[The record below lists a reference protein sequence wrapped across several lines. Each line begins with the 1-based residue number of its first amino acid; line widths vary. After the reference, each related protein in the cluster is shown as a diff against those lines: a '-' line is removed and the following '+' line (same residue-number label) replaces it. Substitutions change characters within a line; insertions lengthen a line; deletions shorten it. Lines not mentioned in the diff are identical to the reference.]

1 MSQHN
6 SSALP
11 GVLYIVPTPIGN
23 LADMVPR
30 AIDILQTVDVI
41 AAEDTR
47 HSARLMQHFQI
58 TTPMVAY
65 HDHSNEHK
73 LQALVERLLGGDKI
87 ALISD
92 AGTPL
97 VSDPGYR
104 LVMRAREEGI
114 DVTPIP
120 GACAAIAALSAS
132 GLPSDRFTFAG
143 FPPAKRGARTS
154 FFLQFATSSH
164 TTIFYESPHRILASL
179 EDMVE
184 VFGCE
189 RDLVL
194 AREISKTFE
203 TFLCGTVAEVMAR
216 VAADSNQRKGE
227 IVLLVR
233 GVEKEEGAVALDEQ
247 AQLLMRTLLEQGV
260 LVKQASTIA
269 AKVTGI
275 KKRILYDW
283 AVEFSAQ
290 GT

>member
-1 MSQHN
+1 MSLQN
-6 SSALP
+6 SSSP
-11 GVLYIVPTPIGN
+11 GGVLYIVPTPIGN

-73 LQALVERLLGGDKI
+73 LQALVERLRNGDKV

-104 LVMRAREEGI
+104 LVMQARQEGLQVI
-114 DVTPIP
+114 PIP

-143 FPPAKRGARTS
+143 FPPAKSGARQS
-154 FFLQFATSSH
+154 FYRQFATAFH
-164 TTIFYESPHRILASL
+164 TTIFYESPHRIVASL
-179 EDMVE
+179 VDMAA
-184 VFGCE
+184 VFGAD
-189 RDLVL
+189 RQMVL

-203 TFLCGTVAEVMAR
+203 TFLCGPI
-216 VAADSNQRKGE
+216 ADVQDVVNVDHNQQKGE
-227 IVLLVR
+227 MVLLLR
-233 GVEKEEGAVALDEQ
+233 GLEKSEGAVELDEQ
-247 AQLLMRTLLEQGV
+247 AQELMRVLLGES
-260 LVKQASTIA
+260 LSVKQASNIA
-269 AKVTGI
+269 AKVTGV
-275 KKRILYDW
+275 KKRVLYDW
-283 AVEFSAQ
+283 GVRAS
-290 GT
+290 G

>member
-1 MSQHN
+1 MSLQN
-6 SSALP
+6 SSSP
-11 GVLYIVPTPIGN
+11 GGVLYIVPTPIGN

-73 LQALVERLLGGDKI
+73 LQALVERLRGGDKV

-104 LVMRAREEGI
+104 LVMQARQEGLQVI
-114 DVTPIP
+114 PIP

-143 FPPAKRGARTS
+143 FPPAKSGARKS
-154 FFLQFATSSH
+154 FYLPFATAFH
-164 TTIFYESPHRILASL
+164 TTIFYESPHRIVASL
-179 EDMVE
+179 VDMAA
-184 VFGCE
+184 VFGAE
-189 RDLVL
+189 RQMVL

-203 TFLCGTVAEVMAR
+203 TFLFGSISEVQDA
-216 VAADSNQRKGE
+216 VNADHNQQKGE
-227 IVLLVR
+227 MVVLLR
-233 GVEKEEGAVALDEQ
+233 GLDKPEGAVEVDEQ
-247 AQLLMRTLLEQGV
+247 AQELMRVLLAES
-260 LVKQASTIA
+260 LSVKQASTIA

-275 KKRILYDW
+275 KKRVLYDW
-283 AVEFSAQ
+283 GVRVS
-290 GT
+290 G

>member
-1 MSQHN
+1 MSQQN

-30 AIDILQTVDVI
+30 AVDILQTVDVI

-73 LQALVERLLGGDKI
+73 LQSLVERLLRGDKI

-114 DVTPIP
+114 NVTPIP

-143 FPPAKRGARTS
+143 FPPAKRGARSS
-154 FFLQFATSSH
+154 FLQQFATSSH

-179 EDMVE
+179 EDMAA
-184 VFGCE
+184 VFGRE
-189 RDLVL
+189 RYLVL

-203 TFLCGTVAEVMAR
+203 TFLYGAVADVMER
-216 VAADSNQRKGE
+216 VATDTNQQKGE

-233 GVEKEEGAVALDEQ
+233 GVEKDEGAVVLDEQ
-247 AQLLMRTLLEQGV
+247 AQLLLTTLLEEGV

-269 AKVTGI
+269 AKITGI
-275 KKRILYDW
+275 KKRLLYDW
-283 AVEFSAQ
+283 AVRFTSQ
-290 GT
+290 GS